1 MPKKVDKSP
10 YRIFEGE
17 IPRKGSFG
25 FGICPG
31 HSARLDI
38 GVRCLKSDLQAIQD
52 WEPTIIVSLLT
63 KPEFAILG
71 VPDFEKRVRETGIKW
86 QHFPIEDGGVPRV
99 HEMNFF
105 WQMIKSIVKEI
116 ITGKKVFIHCRGGI
130 GRSGIVICQSLKQI
144 GYGPKQSLSL
154 ARTWRHGAV
163 ENKVQEN
170 FVLNISGQICP

>member
-1 MPKKVDKSP
+1 MPQNVDQSS

-17 IPRKGSFG
+17 LPGKGSFG

-38 GVRCLKSDLQAIQD
+38 GVRCLKSDLRAIQD
-52 WEPTIIVSLLT
+52 WKPTLIVSLLT

-86 QHFPIEDGGVPRV
+86 QHFPIEDGGIPRV
-99 HEMNFF
+99 HELSLFRK
-105 WQMIKSIVKEI
+105 MIKSIVKEI
-116 ITGKKVFIHCRGGI
+116 TIGKKVFIHCRGGI

-144 GYGPKQSLSL
+144 GYGPKQALSL
-154 ARTWRHGAV
+154 ARTWRHGVV
-163 ENKVQEN
+163 ENKAQEN
-170 FVLNISGQICP
+170 FVLYISG